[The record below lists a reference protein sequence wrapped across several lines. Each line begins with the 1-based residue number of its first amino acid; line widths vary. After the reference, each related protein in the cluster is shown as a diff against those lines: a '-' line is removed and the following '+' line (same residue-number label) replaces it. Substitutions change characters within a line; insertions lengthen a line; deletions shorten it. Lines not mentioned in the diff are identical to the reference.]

1 MSRLAVVLAVLA
13 ITVAPL
19 AAQRGAG
26 AGSPA
31 AAVPPAGGDPARGK
45 TLVESNK
52 CLDCHR
58 IGETGSRVGPVLSN
72 IGAVRTAGQLAES
85 IVDPD
90 AQVLPENR
98 FVRVTMK
105 DGTTVTGRLLNQDA
119 FTIQLLTQ
127 KEELQSVQKASL
139 REYAILDKGLMAS
152 YRDAFTPQQLDDV
165 VSYLASLKGA
175 MPARGGARP

>member
-1 MSRLAVVLAVLA
+1 MSRLAAALAVLA
-13 ITVAPL
+13 VTVMPL
-19 AAQRGAG
+19 SAQRGAG
-26 AGSPA
+26 VGSPA
-31 AAVPPAGGDPARGK
+31 GAVPPASGDPVRGK

-58 IGETGSRVGPVLSN
+58 IGETGSRVGPALSN
-72 IGAVRTAGQLAES
+72 IGASRTTGQLAES

-105 DGTTVTGRLLNQDA
+105 DGTTATGRLLNQDA

-139 REYAILDKGLMAS
+139 REYVIVGTGLMPS
-152 YRDAFTPQQLDDV
+152 YRDTFTPQQLDDI
-165 VSYLASLKGA
+165 VSYLESLKGG
-175 MPARGGARP
+175 MAR